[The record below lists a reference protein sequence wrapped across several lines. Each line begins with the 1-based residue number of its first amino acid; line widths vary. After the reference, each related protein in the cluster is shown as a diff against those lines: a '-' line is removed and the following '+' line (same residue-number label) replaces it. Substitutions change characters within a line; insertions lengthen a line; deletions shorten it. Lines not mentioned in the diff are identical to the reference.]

1 MSFDAFIYANIWRIS
16 VLSLFHRHQI
26 AEKTMRDK
34 KIAVFYNPKQ
44 VLEKGTENQ
53 TSKSPLKPRLMFE
66 QLQLRLSE
74 HIDVE
79 NTFSPFSKQ
88 EFLIAH
94 EETYVDAVL
103 TGTGLGNKGGLGYWN
118 EGVPEYVAFT
128 NANLYNAIA
137 TSIREP
143 EKVCLSLTS
152 GFHHARPSGGA
163 GFCTFS
169 GQAIASVK
177 LYRELGLSGAYLD
190 LDGHFGNSI
199 EDSRSFV
206 SDLNKAVPLGFNIN
220 IGSNGARNDNY
231 VAELK
236 AKLDV
241 LEKAILANQIHYVV
255 WCHGADS
262 HEWDDLGG
270 GCSTLHW
277 LECSNYFYEWVKK
290 IDEKLGRPLP
300 LSASLFGGYR
310 SDDYASVLNLHL
322 GDVACCINT
331 LLDEQIK
338 FEVEVK
344 QRRSD
349 HADKILVLSKR
360 DQNKH

>member
-1 MSFDAFIYANIWRIS
+1 
-16 VLSLFHRHQI
+16 
-26 AEKTMRDK
+26 MRDK

-53 TSKSPLKPRLMFE
+53 TSKSPLKPRLIME
-66 QLQLRLSE
+66 QLQLRLSKYIE
-74 HIDVE
+74 VKS
-79 NTFSPFSKQ
+79 NFSPFTKQ

-94 EETYVDAVL
+94 EESYVDAVL
-103 TGTGLGNKGGLGYWN
+103 SGKGAGCKGGLGYWN
-118 EGVPEYVAFT
+118 DGVPTYAAFT

-137 TSIREP
+137 MSIREP
-143 EKVCLSLTS
+143 AKVCLSLTS

-169 GQAIASVK
+169 GQVIASVK

-199 EDSRSFV
+199 EDSRDFV
-206 SDLNKAVPLGFNIN
+206 SDLNVAVPPGFNIN
-220 IGSNGARNDNY
+220 IGLNGDRNENY

-241 LEKAILANQIHYVV
+241 LEKAILDNQIHYVV

-262 HEWDDLGG
+262 HEWDDLGR
-270 GCSTLHW
+270 GCSTWHW
-277 LECSNYFYEWVKK
+277 LECAKYFYEWVKK
-290 IDEKLGRPLP
+290 IDKKLGRPLP

-310 SDDYASVLNLHL
+310 SDDYVSVLNLHL
-322 GDVACCINT
+322 GDVASCIST
-331 LLDEQIK
+331 LLSEELE
-338 FEVEVK
+338 FEVDVK
-344 QRRSD
+344 QRVRNLP
-349 HADKILVLSKR
+349 K
-360 DQNKH
+360 